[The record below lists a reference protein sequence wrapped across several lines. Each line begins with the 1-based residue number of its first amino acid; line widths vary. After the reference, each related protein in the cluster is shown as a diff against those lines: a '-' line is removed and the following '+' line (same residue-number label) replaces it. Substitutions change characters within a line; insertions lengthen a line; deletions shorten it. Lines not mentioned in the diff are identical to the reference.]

1 MARRRS
7 NRKTEPTTFF
17 IMAVVLLVVA
27 VSTVV
32 MGYLDDKKVNALKA
46 RCTAAAEATVTNVT
60 VETRTRTV
68 RRNKHTHTETY
79 HVYISDMVYE
89 YKGVPYGLTD
99 ERTSSDFSKG
109 DVVNIMV
116 DPDSPDVYYLAR
128 MNDGKK
134 MKIALI
140 PCGFEVLMGL
150 IMLIAGIRG
159 KLQKK
164 RMNNG
169 MSFEQWQQQ
178 QLQKEAALKHST
190 MDNADTGF
198 AAASENMPSY
208 MNSLNN
214 TSGYM
219 DSIGGTDD
227 INEG

>member
-1 MARRRS
+1 
-7 NRKTEPTTFF
+7 
-17 IMAVVLLVVA
+17 MAVVLLIIA
-27 VSTVV
+27 VSIVV

-68 RRNKHTHTETY
+68 TRNKHTHTETY
-79 HVYISDMVYE
+79 RVYISDMVYE
-89 YKGVPYGLTD
+89 YNGVPYGLTD
-99 ERTSSDFSKG
+99 ENTSDIYSKG
-109 DVVNIMV
+109 EELTIMV
-116 DPDSPDVYYLAR
+116 DPDSPDVYYLAK

-140 PCGFEVLMGL
+140 PGGFVLLMGL

-159 KLQKK
+159 KLEKK

-178 QLQKEAALKHST
+178 QLQKEAALKNST